1 MASIRRAIS
10 SIINTSKKLPVI
22 GSAQLALY
30 DIYWRTRTSKE
41 WSARYTSA
49 SLVVNNSD
57 WPEPTLENISSQLC
71 TASQCIDGRYR
82 KWCREMKSP
91 ARLARKQWEFVYTL
105 EALSQAGMLEK
116 GKRGLGFGCGGEPL
130 SAVMAKHGS
139 SILATDLNTA
149 AATEKGWVNTNE
161 HASNLEALN
170 SYGIC
175 NANQFSQ
182 LASFQF
188 ADMNAIPEE
197 FTNLFDF
204 VWSCCAFE
212 HLGSIRHGLDFVK
225 NSVRCLK
232 PGGVAVHTTEFNL
245 SSNED
250 TLQDPGCV
258 IFRRRD
264 MEMLREELEAEGY
277 TIAPFNFN
285 PGKEPVDQHIDA
297 PPYSSSPHLKIKLE
311 GYVSTSIG
319 LIVTKP
325 ITARL

>member
-1 MASIRRAIS
+1 MASIRNVIS
-10 SIINTSKKLPVI
+10 GIVNSSKKIPVL

-30 DIYWRTRTSKE
+30 EIYWRSRTARE
-41 WSARYTSA
+41 WAARYTSA
-49 SLVVNNSD
+49 QLVVNSDD
-57 WPEPTLENISSQLC
+57 WPEPSLEKISSQLC
-71 TASQCIDGRYR
+71 TASQCIDERYR
-82 KWCREMKSP
+82 FWCREMKSP

-105 EALSQAGMLEK
+105 EALSQAGMLAH

-139 SILATDLNTA
+139 SILATDLNTTEA
-149 AATEKGWVNTNE
+149 AEKGWVNTNE
-161 HASNLEALN
+161 HASTLEALN

-175 NANQFSQ
+175 DASQFSK
-182 LASFQF
+182 LASFEF
-188 ADMNAIPEE
+188 ADMNAIPAD
-197 FTNLFDF
+197 FTGRFDF

-212 HLGSIRHGLDFVK
+212 HLGSIRRGLDFVK

-245 SSNED
+245 SSNEE

-258 IFRRRD
+258 IFRQRD
-264 MEMLREELEAEGY
+264 MEMLLEELEADGY
-277 TIAPFNFN
+277 IVAPFNFN
-285 PGKEPVDQHIDA
+285 PGKQPVDHHIDV
-297 PPYSSSPHLKIKLE
+297 PPYSASPHLKIKLE

-325 ITARL
+325 